1 MTDAVEDVVRVQ
13 KRQCIRVETNGA
25 RTTDLREDDAVELWV
40 KFNKD
45 FRPGAAL
52 FVDRTCRSVGGY
64 TKEQCEALAAALP
77 A

>member
-1 MTDAVEDVVRVQ
+1 MTDAVDDLVRVQ
-13 KRQCIRVETNGA
+13 KRQCVRIEINGA
-25 RTTDLREDDAVELWV
+25 RTTDLREDDVVELWV

-45 FRPGAAL
+45 FRPSAAL

-64 TKEQCEALAAALP
+64 SKEQCETFAAALP